1 MCSTTGTLHSSIMYC
16 YLISGRV
23 PAEWKDGIIVSLYKG
38 KVEFKFLII
47 PESVQSS
54 LKTVYGLGCS
64 YNSYNTIPE
73 EIKSLNKLNSFKKH
87 LKSHLFNDIKY

>member
-1 MCSTTGTLHSSIMYC
+1 MYC

-54 LKTVYGLGCS
+54 LKTVYGLGFN
-64 YNSYNTIPE
+64 YNIW
-73 EIKSLNKLNSFKKH
+73 
-87 LKSHLFNDIKY
+87 